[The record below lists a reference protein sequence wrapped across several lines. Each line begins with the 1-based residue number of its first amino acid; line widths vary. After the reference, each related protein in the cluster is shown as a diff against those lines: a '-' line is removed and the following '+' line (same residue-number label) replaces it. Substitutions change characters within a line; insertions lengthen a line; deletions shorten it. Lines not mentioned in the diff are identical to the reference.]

1 MAQPENHA
9 TALGGQGGVLG
20 VPDKLLS
27 PPPFARPSLEKKKI
41 KNILEL
47 QDNGHITAVLIK
59 THLTDKW
66 DQVDGLVVVAG
77 TPSVQMLNQTL
88 LCNASSRHRKG

>member
-27 PPPFARPSLEKKKI
+27 PPPFARPSLEKKYPGDAGQWSY
-41 KNILEL
+41 N
-47 QDNGHITAVLIK
+47 NSGS
-59 THLTDKW
+59 
-66 DQVDGLVVVAG
+66 DQN
-77 TPSVQMLNQTL
+77 TPD
-88 LCNASSRHRKG
+88 R